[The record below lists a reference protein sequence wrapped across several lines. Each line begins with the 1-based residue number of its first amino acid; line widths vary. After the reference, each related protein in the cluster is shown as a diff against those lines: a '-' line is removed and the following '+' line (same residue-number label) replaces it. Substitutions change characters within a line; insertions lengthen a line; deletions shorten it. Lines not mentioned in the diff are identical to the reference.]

1 MKHSGDV
8 ILSFTKTISSL
19 LAAGLTVQEALDICG
34 SADKKTTYV
43 CAYIKEKLYE
53 GVPLHSAM
61 ESVPAL
67 KFPPLYS
74 ALIKIGEE
82 SGSVAAVFAKLAQY
96 LEKKKDIRRKVL
108 QTLLYPLLVCILT
121 GAVSIFI
128 AVFIFPR
135 LRDILAAFSA
145 GTGTLDKKLEGF
157 RTGMFFS
164 VLLLSVVAAAV
175 ALAVVLRSK
184 SGRIK
189 LQEDRIILRLP
200 FIGKLM
206 TTYCTRD
213 FSFAM
218 ELLTANGVPLV
229 RSLQNA
235 GGVVQ
240 NSWYAEGIYRLCSSI
255 SEGTP
260 FSEASKE
267 ISVFPEYVVTWFI
280 IGEKTG
286 NIHSVF
292 EQLHRYYE
300 NENDAALGTVLA
312 AAEPLFIL
320 IAGSVLFIFVCQFV
334 LPVFSILGGL

>member
-1 MKHSGDV
+1 MKHTGDV
-8 ILSFTKTISSL
+8 ILSFTKSMSAL
-19 LAAGLTVQEALDICG
+19 LSAGLTVPEALSVCG
-34 SADKKTTYV
+34 TADKKTAYV
-43 CAYIKEKLYE
+43 CAYIRERLYE
-53 GVPLHSAM
+53 GIPLHSAM
-61 ESVPAL
+61 ESVPSL
-67 KFPPLYS
+67 RFPPLYS

-96 LEKKKDIRRKVL
+96 IERKKNMRRKIL
-108 QTLLYPLLVCILT
+108 QTLLYPLLVCFLT

-135 LRDILAAFSA
+135 LRDILEAFSA

-157 RTGMFFS
+157 RTSMS
-164 VLLLSVVAAAV
+164 VSMLLLLTVTA
-175 ALAVVLRSK
+175 AVVLAAVLHSK

-189 LQEDRIILRLP
+189 LHEDRIILKLP
-200 FIGKLM
+200 FVGKLV

-218 ELLTANGVPLV
+218 ELLTASGVPLV
-229 RSLQNA
+229 KSLRNA
-235 GGVVQ
+235 GSVVQ
-240 NSWYAEGIYRLCSSI
+240 NSWYAEGIYRLCGRI
-255 SEGTP
+255 SEGKS
-260 FSEASKE
+260 FSEASQGSS
-267 ISVFPEYVVTWFI
+267 IFPEYVVTWFI

-292 EQLHRYYE
+292 EQLHSYYE
-300 NENDAALGTVLA
+300 NENDAELGTVLA

-320 IAGSVLFIFVCQFV
+320 IAGSVLFFFVCQFV